1 MRLIDA
7 DQIEN
12 KAVPANTEIYAMLKL
27 KELADNGNKIA
38 IDLVEQYRIDLIL
51 NEFKKEFGNGDSD

>member
-1 MRLIDA
+1 MW
-7 DQIEN
+7 
-12 KAVPANTEIYAMLKL
+12 V

-51 NEFKKEFGNGDSD
+51 NEFKKESGNGDSD